1 MLSKEKSIY
10 FSCGEVAEAEN
21 ISYGIYEVPEARIE
35 FIGKIGD
42 VSTLAFSIEGYQ
54 HADYSILGYVFTLKG
69 IITANDIA
77 IAFLADYSMEDVIFC
92 YSVKDYVI
100 LFKWGF
106 RLFYNYHI
114 PMRFEE
120 RAHTCAA
127 CYCGIGAV
135 ERKLFFG
142 GTVLRHSVRSGHSI
156 IPAEVSFSQKASI
169 SRSAISLSTS

>member
-1 MLSKEKSIY
+1 M
-10 FSCGEVAEAEN
+10 
-21 ISYGIYEVPEARIE
+21 PEARIE
-35 FIGKIGD
+35 FIGRVRD
-42 VSTLAFSIEGYQ
+42 VASLAFSVKGCEDT
-54 HADYSILGYVFTLKG
+54 DYSILGYVFTLEG
-69 IITANDIA
+69 VVTANDVA
-77 IAFLADYSMEDVIFC
+77 IAFLADYSMEDIIFC
-92 YSVKDYVI
+92 YSVEDYVI
-100 LFKWGF
+100 LFKWGV

-142 GTVLRHSVRSGHSI
+142 GTVLRHSVRSGHSM
-156 IPAEVSFSQKASI
+156 IPAAVSLSQKAVI